1 MHRSADKKEIYAPWL
16 LLVLLAW
23 QSRQWCKSRE
33 VLQAGLT
40 QITVGGLYGYVLVQQ
55 RTRPWERVLG
65 VKQWLDVDALGLKF
79 EQCDPTQD
87 DDASQPPMA
96 MRINSN
102 CVPLISSLIK

>member
-1 MHRSADKKEIYAPWL
+1 M
-16 LLVLLAW
+16 
-23 QSRQWCKSRE
+23 
-33 VLQAGLT
+33 
-40 QITVGGLYGYVLVQQ
+40 GGLYGYALIQQ

-65 VKQWLDVDALGLKF
+65 VKQWLDVDALGLTF

-102 CVPLISSLIK
+102 CVPLISSLINCFLHNLWPLRGQACASAERSLPVAGYDPEAVRVVSRR